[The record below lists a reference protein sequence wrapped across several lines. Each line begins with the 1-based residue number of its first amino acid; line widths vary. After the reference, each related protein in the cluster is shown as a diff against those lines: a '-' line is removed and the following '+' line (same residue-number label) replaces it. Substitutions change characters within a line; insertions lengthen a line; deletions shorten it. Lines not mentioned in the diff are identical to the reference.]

1 MPKRAVPLALLLCA
15 APAAVWSQSPL
26 GPEFV
31 VNSYTT
37 QNQRQ
42 PSVAADAAGAF
53 VVVWEGRGPDGD
65 ADGIFGQRYDAGGA
79 VEGGEFKVN
88 SYTTVAHGGAAVAR
102 HDDGF
107 VVVYQR
113 TFDDLAFSFG
123 VFGRVYDSGGTPQG
137 GEFPVHSYTTGDQ
150 GQPSVASDANGN
162 FVVVWESTGQDGS
175 GDGVFAQRHDASGV
189 RQGVEFRVNSFT
201 AGVQAVPS
209 VASDA
214 DGNFVVVWQS
224 FGQDGGDYGV
234 FGQRFDALG
243 VAQGGEFAVNAHTTA
258 VQARPAVAQAP
269 DGSFV
274 VVWQS
279 SGQDGDNY
287 GVFGRRF
294 DASGVAQGGE
304 FQVNSQTTGAQREPA
319 LALDPSGGFAVT
331 WHGEGRGGAGF
342 DVFGQLYDAAGA
354 RLGGEFRVNSYTTGL
369 QQIVSVAP
377 RGAGEF
383 VAAWRSDGQDGS
395 GTAIVGQRF
404 GAVLFADGFESGDV
418 SAWSA
423 SMSPPGALWV
433 YPFAAMRSSAFGL
446 SAVVETTEPVFVQ
459 DDSPHDETRYRARFY
474 FDTNEF
480 DPGESQDRRRVRLFI
495 AFEEN
500 PTRRLAAIVL
510 RRLNGQFSLMG
521 RARRDD
527 DSQHNSGFFPIAD
540 GPHVVELDWKR
551 ASGPGVSDGS
561 FELWLDGI
569 SVHSTTTL
577 DNARSTVDFVRLGA
591 LSPKV
596 GTDTALFFDE
606 FVSRRQGYIG
616 P

>member
-1 MPKRAVPLALLLCA
+1 MPKRTVPLAILLCA
-15 APAAVWSQSPL
+15 VPAAAWSQSPL

-31 VNSYTT
+31 VNAYTT

-42 PSVAADAAGAF
+42 PSVASDAAGAF
-53 VVVWEGRGPDGD
+53 VVVWEGRGPDGA

-88 SYTTVAHGGAAVAR
+88 SYTTVGHGGAAVAR

-113 TFDDLAFSFG
+113 TFDDPAFSFG
-123 VFGRVYDSGGTPQG
+123 VFGRLYDAGATPQG
-137 GEFPVHSYTTGDQ
+137 GEFRVHSYTTGDQ
-150 GQPSVASDANGN
+150 AQPSVASDADGN
-162 FVVVWESTGQDGS
+162 FVVVWTSRDQDGS
-175 GDGVFAQRHDASGV
+175 GDGVFAQRYDASGA
-189 RQGVEFRVNSFT
+189 RQGIEFRVNT
-201 AGVQAVPS
+201 HTPDDQGQPS
-209 VASDA
+209 VASDP

-234 FGQRFDALG
+234 FGQRFDASG
-243 VAQGGEFAVNAHTTA
+243 VAQGGEFAVNAYTTA
-258 VQARPAVAQAP
+258 VQARPAVAAAP

-279 SGQDGDNY
+279 HGADGNNY
-287 GVFGRRF
+287 GVFARRY
-294 DASGVAQGGE
+294 DAFGAPLGGE
-304 FQVNSQTTGAQREPA
+304 FQVNSHTTGAQREPA
-319 LALDPSGGFAVT
+319 LALDPAGGFAVT
-331 WHGEGRGGAGF
+331 WHGEGPGGAGF
-342 DVFGQLYDAAGA
+342 DVFGQIYDAGGA
-354 RLGGEFRVNSYTTGL
+354 RRGGEFRVNSYTTGL

-377 RGAGEF
+377 RGEGEF

-404 GAVLFADGFESGDV
+404 GTVLFADGFESGDV

-423 SMSPPGALWV
+423 SMGPLGALWV

-446 SAVVETTEPVFVQ
+446 QASVETTQPLFVQ
-459 DDSPHDETRYRARFY
+459 DDSPLDEPRYRARFH
-474 FDTNEF
+474 FDTNGF

-510 RRLNGQFSLMG
+510 RRLDGQFSLMG

-527 DSQHNSGFFPIAD
+527 DTQHNSGFFPIAD

-577 DNARSTVDFVRLGA
+577 DNARSAVDFVRLGA